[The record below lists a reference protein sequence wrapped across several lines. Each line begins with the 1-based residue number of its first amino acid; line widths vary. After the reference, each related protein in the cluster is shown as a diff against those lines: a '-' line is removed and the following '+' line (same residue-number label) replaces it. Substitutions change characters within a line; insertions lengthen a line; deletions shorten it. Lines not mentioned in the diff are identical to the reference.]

1 MNSSSETY
9 LRLLVRRSL
18 LRESSQSFTLGYGD
32 NEPTQEEHTENT
44 RLITR
49 WFEEVREELIGC
61 SKEKVG
67 RTREEG
73 LYGDLHADGVSFNDW
88 VENDAEMIRGMNA
101 QCASPIFGTYLVN
114 DEANPLTAFLMRVFI
129 ARTNLVL
136 ISGPNDPNWGTER
149 GHRDENAAA
158 LFRHN
163 FPARVPGGSD
173 TRRQIDRHL
182 SGAHNTVYYYMYGRD
197 VDRARSIG
205 EDGTKDTL
213 FHEFGHARQML
224 TQGIGQALI
233 SVWGELSPTLEDID
247 TVDRVSLIEDM
258 VDPDLWSAIP
268 VNQMEG
274 FDDDTI
280 RFIDIKWKE
289 LGGSKDVFLDIV
301 IDRLE
306 GWMYSKNEVHNIIS
320 NDLKRRLVQVYGPIP
335 NELLRSQ
342 DEWELRDWY
351 ADRLDELLSIT
362 PTSQFDI
369 QALGYPSGIEVGA
382 YLLLLRSSLDTSGA
396 FGSLAMLTRD
406 EDSTPEDA

>member
-1 MNSSSETY
+1 
-9 LRLLVRRSL
+9 
-18 LRESSQSFTLGYGD
+18 
-32 NEPTQEEHTENT
+32 
-44 RLITR
+44 
-49 WFEEVREELIGC
+49 
-61 SKEKVG
+61 
-67 RTREEG
+67 
-73 LYGDLHADGVSFNDW
+73 
-88 VENDAEMIRGMNA
+88 
-101 QCASPIFGTYLVN
+101 
-114 DEANPLTAFLMRVFI
+114 
-129 ARTNLVL
+129 
-136 ISGPNDPNWGTER
+136 
-149 GHRDENAAA
+149 
-158 LFRHN
+158 
-163 FPARVPGGSD
+163 
-173 TRRQIDRHL
+173 
-182 SGAHNTVYYYMYGRD
+182 
-197 VDRARSIG
+197 
-205 EDGTKDTL
+205 
-213 FHEFGHARQML
+213 ML